1 MTHEQILNE
10 FKYRSEVLWKA
21 SENPKTTNPIVLA
34 ELRAKAR
41 AYDEVIG
48 FLEGNAE

>member
-10 FKYRSEVLWKA
+10 FKYRSKVLWKA
-21 SENPKTTNPIVLA
+21 SENTNPIVLA
-34 ELRAKAR
+34 ELRAKAL